1 MPNLASALVLDCD
14 LSELRLLLERY
25 AGVLLDQ
32 SSDFLRETIAA
43 YAASVHTTTGT
54 ELIAALR
61 SSPADC
67 DGLLEILLAD
77 QSCFFGH
84 PELFETVEKCVLPQI
99 GQRKSADNPRS
110 LRVLSSGCSTGEEPY
125 SIAISVCE
133 ALNGTCAGWNIH
145 IIGSDIRRG
154 ALAAAERG
162 LYTEAALKA
171 IPRHWLTTYFA
182 RVGDHFLVKPRL
194 RNLVTFTPMNL
205 AQANFIGRFDCIFC
219 VDVLSRFSNGQ
230 RSALLQRLHMFLE
243 PGGYLFVGEGEKVG
257 SESGFETES
266 YLNCTYY
273 QRPMASAARTGR

>member
-14 LSELRLLLERY
+14 VSEVRLLLERY

-32 SSDFLRETIAA
+32 SSDFLRENIAA
-43 YAASVHTTTGT
+43 YAASVHTSTGT

-67 DGLLEILLAD
+67 DGLLEVLLAD
-77 QSCFFGH
+77 QSAFFGH
-84 PELFETVEKCVLPQI
+84 PELFETLEKRVLSQLE
-99 GQRKSADNPRS
+99 QRKSADNPRS
-110 LRVLSSGCSTGEEPY
+110 LRILSAGCSTGEEAY

-133 ALNGTCAGWNIH
+133 ALSGSCAGWNIH

-154 ALAAAERG
+154 ALATAERG
-162 LYTEAALKA
+162 LYTEAALKS
-171 IPRHWLTTYFA
+171 IPRHWLMTYLA
-182 RVGDHFLVKPRL
+182 RVGDHFLVKPRV
-194 RNLVTFTPMNL
+194 RNLLTFTPMNL

-219 VDVLSRFSNGQ
+219 VDVLSHFSAGQ

-257 SESGFETES
+257 SESGFETEA

-273 QRPMASAARTGR
+273 QRPMATAARTGR